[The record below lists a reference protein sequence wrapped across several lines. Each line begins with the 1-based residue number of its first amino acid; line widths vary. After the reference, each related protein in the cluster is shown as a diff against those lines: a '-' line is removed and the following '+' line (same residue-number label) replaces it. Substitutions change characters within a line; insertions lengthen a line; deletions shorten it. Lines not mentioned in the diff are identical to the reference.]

1 MSQLLTANFYSV
13 LFYNSE
19 IWHIPSL
26 HIQLKQNLLAASAIA
41 LRVLENKHDL
51 SISFAKLHSINKKA
65 TPIELINYKH
75 ALQLYKVFN
84 DKEQKDDWVDINFSM
99 NFNNRCKNVLLT
111 DMSSLRVGKNILSN
125 RLSIISNKVDLSWLN
140 QSYETYKVNCKRLLM
155 T

>member
-1 MSQLLTANFYSV
+1 MIITRIRARPRATQQGCAKCGGTSPLSR
-13 LFYNSE
+13 S
-19 IWHIPSL
+19 WHR
-26 HIQLKQNLLAASAIA
+26 KKFRRKA
-41 LRVLENKHDL
+41 D
-51 SISFAKLHSINKKA
+51 NKKK
-65 TPIELINYKH
+65 IKKK
-75 ALQLYKVFN
+75 LYKVFN

-155 T
+155 TWFLIYN